1 MCVCFSFLLAFLWY
15 KQVWHVCVR
24 VLHLVS
30 VVVEY
35 VIALLHACI
44 NPVNYERYSYTRF
57 TISLTDTLQEL
68 NTRTHT
74 RWLIVVNTHIHI
86 HRHAYDKSFPNQKPK
101 VQQRTSK
108 DFPTHI
114 NYAITAVTEWECGK
128 ISTVSRGTKG
138 PYTRR
143 KKWGKENII

>member
-1 MCVCFSFLLAFLWY
+1 MQCAYGCVYALVSC
-15 KQVWHVCVR
+15 WHFCDINKSGMCVR

-57 TISLTDTLQEL
+57 TISLTDTLEEL

-74 RWLIVVNTHIHI
+74 R
-86 HRHAYDKSFPNQKPK
+86 
-101 VQQRTSK
+101 
-108 DFPTHI
+108 
-114 NYAITAVTEWECGK
+114 
-128 ISTVSRGTKG
+128 
-138 PYTRR
+138 
-143 KKWGKENII
+143 